1 MSQDL
6 RQAVLDAVSE
16 AQGIK
21 VTELVVKVAHA
32 FFGGGPVTLENKP
45 ENVTDTIEAL
55 IQEGLLVEVEYT
67 LPYGEGEVPRI
78 KSFLLPK
85 GTWVQSGLRQGLCID
100 GLPGPKK
107 RASPETKKVPQSH
120 VDCGDPECVLAPRK
134 VTSHT

>member
-1 MSQDL
+1 MTL

-21 VTELVVKVAHA
+21 ATELVVKVAHA
-32 FFGGGPVTLENKP
+32 FFGGKGPVTLENKP

-67 LPYGEGEVPRI
+67 LPCGEGEVPRV

-85 GTWVQSGLRQGLCID
+85 GTRVRNGLRWGLSFEMTQPPYK
-100 GLPGPKK
+100 G
-107 RASPETKKVPQSH
+107 TKVPQSH
-120 VDCGDPECVLAPRK
+120 VDCGDPECVLGPHK
-134 VTSHT
+134 